1 MEADAH
7 PDVLAKHENIQV
19 MLTWLRTS
27 TYAAPWAPVYTYL
40 AGQLESTRGRW
51 AADHLGPIYSRTIK
65 MDSGHS
71 AWLTTDD
78 LPGVNQNSGLLF
90 FCPEL
95 VQHIS
100 WNTPWAAGAGINIRC
115 QCELKVQVRGRK

>member
-1 MEADAH
+1 
-7 PDVLAKHENIQV
+7 VL
-19 MLTWLRTS
+19 LTWLRTS
-27 TYAAPWAPVYTYL
+27 TYNAPWAPAYIYL

-65 MDSGHS
+65 MDAGHS
-71 AWLTTDD
+71 AWLSTDD
-78 LPGVNQNSGLLF
+78 LPGINQNAGLLF

-100 WNTPWAAGAGINIRC
+100 WNTPWEGGDGINIRC